1 MAKQIGVL
9 EIEGTLGEL
18 CFYKTK
24 NGSFVRRKSS
34 ISKSRIKSDPAFER
48 TRQLNGAFARAA
60 QAVKLLRSAFRPL
73 MHRIGEKVV
82 VSRLMSRM
90 LKLVRAAGID
100 PENQTKLSE
109 GELALLEGFQFNDKV
124 PFGKLL
130 HAPWSVSIDRA
141 KGTMVVKIPKF
152 SPAGSITAPEGATHF
167 RIFSGGA
174 EVDFESN
181 HYNMKAAE
189 SAYLST
195 GEQKIGPLR
204 LAVKINQRS
213 QAPLFLLVGIEFFQV
228 VNGSPYLMKNKNFNA
243 LTIAKVLNS

>member
-34 ISKSRIKSDPAFER
+34 ISKARIKSDPAYKR
-48 TRQLNGAFARAA
+48 TRQLNAAFARAA

-73 MHRIGEKVV
+73 MLRIGEKVV

-100 PENQTKLSE
+100 PENQTTLSE
-109 GELALLEGFQFNDKV
+109 GQLALLEGFQFNNTV
-124 PFGKLL
+124 SFGRLL

-141 KGTMVVKIPKF
+141 KGMMVVRIPTF
-152 SPAGSITAPEGATHF
+152 APGGSITGPEGATHF

-174 EVDFESN
+174 EIDFERN

-189 SAYLST
+189 SAYLSM
-195 GEQKIGPLR
+195 GEEKIGPLR
-204 LAVKINQRS
+204 LAVKIHPRS
-213 QAPLFLLVGIEFFQV
+213 QAPLFLLVGIEFFQM
-228 VNGSPYLMKNKNFNA
+228 VNDTPYLMKNKNFNA
-243 LTIAKVLNS
+243 LTIAKVLNP